1 VITLREDCQYTD
13 PPDSLGLLRS
23 RRARPCCRRAANKC
37 DELTPSFDHL
47 VGDSQNTW
55 RDIKAKRFRGGEIKG

>member
-13 PPDSLGLLRS
+13 PPDSLGLLRL

-37 DELTPSFDHL
+37 DELTPPCMSGKQHIE
-47 VGDSQNTW
+47 G
-55 RDIKAKRFRGGEIKG
+55 